1 MHTHACKS
9 VIQSLLH
16 FFELPLLCDTMI
28 ARDLEVQLGRNM
40 SYEKIVSKNNENYSF
55 NCALILQEEKNDG
68 NILRKSEDNAIY
80 YIIGLT

>member
-1 MHTHACKS
+1 
-9 VIQSLLH
+9 
-16 FFELPLLCDTMI
+16 
-28 ARDLEVQLGRNM
+28 M